1 MVNVVVREW
10 SICLCLVLLQAPP
23 KHLVE
28 RYLVEIAKSY
38 NVAYLSPPESAA
50 DGDAIDLLAIDPP
63 WNGGNNFKPGGGGS
77 GGGHVVPAK
86 PFQYPVQSTPVRC
99 GISFQ

>member
-1 MVNVVVREW
+1 MLNV
-10 SICLCLVLLQAPP
+10 LFQAPP

-38 NVAYLSPPESAA
+38 NVAYLPPPDSTS
-50 DGDAIDLLAIDPP
+50 DYDAIDLLAIDPP
-63 WNGGNNFKPGGGGS
+63 WNGSNNFKPGNGGG
-77 GGGHVVPAK
+77 GYVEPAK

-99 GISFQ
+99 GISSVSTS